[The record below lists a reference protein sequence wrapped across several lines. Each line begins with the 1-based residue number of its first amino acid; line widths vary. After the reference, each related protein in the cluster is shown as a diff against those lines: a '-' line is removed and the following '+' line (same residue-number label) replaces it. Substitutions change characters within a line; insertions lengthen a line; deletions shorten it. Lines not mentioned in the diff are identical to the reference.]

1 MTTGAGVSVSPVTRH
16 HIGQL
21 VTAVPPSVHRHNLAS
36 ATARSAV
43 MIMMMM
49 MITMMIIFRVVP
61 VAQDDVT
68 QLLDCPLPRNE
79 VKL

>member
-43 MIMMMM
+43 MIMMMIMM
-49 MITMMIIFRVVP
+49 MI
-61 VAQDDVT
+61 
-68 QLLDCPLPRNE
+68 
-79 VKL
+79 K